1 MPHVPPPAKN
11 TPSEAFDRLLQI
23 LQILRKECPWDKKQT
38 MESLRHLTIEEMYEL
53 TDAILEEDYP
63 EIKKELGDLL
73 MHLLFYAQIA
83 SEENRFDIV
92 EVLNEISAKLIRR
105 HPHIYGGVEAAN
117 EREVK
122 DNWEAI
128 KLREGNRSVLAGVPK
143 SLPALVK
150 AYRMQDKVR
159 GVGFDWEN
167 AAQVWGKVTEE
178 LEEFQREFHP
188 EQGGVDLERA
198 EEEFGDLLFSLI
210 NYGRH
215 LGLNPENALERTNKK
230 FLKRFQYIEAQAAR
244 SGRAL
249 EEMNLEEMDRYWRE
263 AKKLK

>member
-1 MPHVPPPAKN
+1 INLTLTKMPHVPPPAKN

-63 EIKKELGDLL
+63 EIKKELSDFL

-92 EVLNEISAKLIRR
+92 EVVHEISAKLLRR
-105 HPHIYGGVEAAN
+105 HPRIYGGVEAAN

-150 AYRMQDKVR
+150 AYRMQ
-159 GVGFDWEN
+159 
-167 AAQVWGKVTEE
+167 
-178 LEEFQREFHP
+178 
-188 EQGGVDLERA
+188 
-198 EEEFGDLLFSLI
+198 
-210 NYGRH
+210 
-215 LGLNPENALERTNKK
+215 
-230 FLKRFQYIEAQAAR
+230 
-244 SGRAL
+244 
-249 EEMNLEEMDRYWRE
+249 
-263 AKKLK
+263 